1 MSLAC
6 QLIQSQKYGFL
17 DPPNGEGLHLC
28 PHKNRRRR
36 TRAGDQE
43 DLGGKGSTAWT
54 VFLDSQTQYSNNLS
68 SAVVTI
74 VLPNILVRGIP
85 G

>member
-1 MSLAC
+1 MKKPRHLST
-6 QLIQSQKYGFL
+6 S
-17 DPPNGEGLHLC
+17 GEGLHLC
-28 PHKNRRRR
+28 PYKNKGVPPRRR

-54 VFLDSQTQYSNNLS
+54 VFLDSQTQFSNNLS